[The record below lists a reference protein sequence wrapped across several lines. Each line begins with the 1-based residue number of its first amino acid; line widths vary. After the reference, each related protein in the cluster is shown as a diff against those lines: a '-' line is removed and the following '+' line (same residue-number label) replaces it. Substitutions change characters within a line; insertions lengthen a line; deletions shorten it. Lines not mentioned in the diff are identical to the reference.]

1 MLFLKEE
8 WNEFSMSIEGISS
21 RWRLWMWTFILN
33 GKQWIGLGFFSETN
47 WMENEVDKKNKTK
60 TSFCLTPKIP
70 NNDMNQTGRA
80 MWQNIIVHLAIT
92 LNSLC
97 YVLECEHKREMAE
110 KWTGSD
116 RLTGI
121 HESLCAC
128 NQCLVYHFSPPCCL
142 SYSVLVSYGY

>member
-33 GKQWIGLGFFSETN
+33 GKQWIGLGVFSEAN
-47 WMENEVDKKNKTK
+47 WMENEVDKKTKQKQVSVLPQRFLTMTWIKQVEQCDKT
-60 TSFCLTPKIP
+60 
-70 NNDMNQTGRA
+70 
-80 MWQNIIVHLAIT
+80 IVHLAIT